1 MWGMLTTALVRRT
14 ESNRVDFAFQMF
26 HDAGGTYKTT
36 AALPT
41 PTKLLWSV
49 AICDALTGED
59 LRFVSEA
66 AAGAIFE
73 MKDESVTSCPK
84 MHLGPIVP
92 NGARSHWIKT
102 VAGRG
107 WFAYRQLSVPSGP
120 RSISI
125 RSRPS
130 LALGRAPG

>member
-1 MWGMLTTALVRRT
+1 MPTTALVRRT
-14 ESNRVDFAFQMF
+14 ESNRVDFAFKMF
-26 HDAGGTYKTT
+26 ADAGGTYKTA

-41 PTKLLWSV
+41 PSKLLWSV

-59 LRFVSEA
+59 LHIDPEA
-66 AAGAIFE
+66 VGGAIFE
-73 MKDESVTSCPK
+73 VKDESVTSCPK
-84 MHLGPIVP
+84 VHLGPIVP
-92 NGARSHWIKT
+92 NGARRHWVKT

-107 WFAYRQLSVPSGP
+107 WFAYGRLCLPNGP

-130 LALGRAPG
+130 LAQGRASG